1 MRHTISLA
9 TLASVALLPFA
20 ASAQETSNDKVI
32 AELIVTATKREQ
44 TLQDVPF
51 SVGLQTEEQIR
62 DSGSNNIVDLARNV
76 AGLAI
81 ADLGPGQS
89 QVAIRGISS
98 GQVVRDQPG
107 VKESVGIYLD
117 ESPISIALFTPDLD
131 LFDLERMEILRG
143 PQGTLFGAG
152 SSSGTLRYITAQ
164 PKLGMF
170 QGAAEV
176 TGTDGTGADTGGA
189 AKLMLNAPIGDKVAL
204 RIAAYYDWIPGFID
218 AVQPDLSVKENV
230 DSGTKSGARVAM
242 LFKPT
247 DQLSITPRIV
257 YQKLETDGYPREDFY
272 NILGNQYTNT
282 EPQVR
287 LGEREQFT
295 QLQEGL
301 TDEFRL
307 GDLKIAYDFGS
318 MTLTSISSY
327 TDRDVEV
334 DRDASQLTGSV
345 TADIGGTSAEV
356 RLNSELIDRT
366 SLQSFSQELRL
377 SSNGS
382 EKLDWLV
389 GAFYQ
394 HTDRDYGQDLPT
406 PGYDA
411 VWLAHVGQTPADVG
425 NPPPDNPFFS
435 RLSYT
440 FKQYAA
446 FGEATYHFNDQ
457 WALTGGLRYY
467 KFDEDRV
474 LTFAGFF
481 TAPQADVPGSTS
493 ADGLSPRAILAY
505 SPNDDVTLSAQIA
518 RGFRLGGINDPLN
531 GPICSDPRD
540 VTTFSAFTTW
550 DDETLWNY
558 ELGAKMRFAGGTVT
572 FNTAIFYSD
581 IKDLQDGVDVSS
593 CSSRIVVNVPKAH
606 SYGVEAELFARPSVN
621 WDFGVSATWLNAEV
635 DSTLLYAGSTDVIA
649 GIKEG
654 NRLPTSPEFQGAAS
668 ATYRWDWTTGLFSF
682 VNLTYQYV
690 GSSFSRIADEAP
702 NFGLISSDNSPGG
715 LQSQGAARLIPF
727 GINPAP
733 NATNQLNI
741 PFDAELS
748 SYDILNARFVIG
760 SDRWNA
766 AVFCNNVFD
775 EVALLSVDRERGR
788 SARVG
793 YLTNQPRT
801 YGVSL
806 LVNF

>member
-1 MRHTISLA
+1 MRRASSLVI
-9 TLASVALLPFA
+9 LASVGLLPIA
-20 ASAQETSNDKVI
+20 ASAQQAQDKLI
-32 AELIVTATKREQ
+32 AELIVTATKREE

-51 SVGLQTEEQIR
+51 SVAAQTEDQMR
-62 DSGSNNIVDLARNV
+62 NAGTNNIIDLARNV

-107 VKESVGIYLD
+107 VKESVGVYLD
-117 ESPISIALFTPDLD
+117 ESPISVALFTPDLD

-152 SSSGTLRYITAQ
+152 SSTGTLRYITAQ
-164 PKLGMF
+164 PKIGRF
-170 QGAAEV
+170 EGSAEA
-176 TGTDGTGADTGGA
+176 TLTDGTGADTGGSI
-189 AKLMLNAPIGDKVAL
+189 KGMLNAPLGETAAL
-204 RIAAYYDWIPGFID
+204 RIAAYYDEIPGFID
-218 AVQPDLSVKENV
+218 AVQPNGSVKDNV
-230 DSGTKSGARVAM
+230 DSGNKYGARVAV

-247 DQLSITPRIV
+247 EALSITPRIV
-257 YQKLETDGYPREDFY
+257 YQKLDTDGYPRIDVY
-272 NILGNQYTNT
+272 NILGNQYTT
-282 EPQVR
+282 TQPPVT
-287 LGEREQFT
+287 LGGRRQFT

-301 TDEFRL
+301 TDEFKL
-307 GDLKIAYDFGS
+307 GDLKITYDFGTA
-318 MTLTSISSY
+318 TLTSISSY

-345 TADIGGTSAEV
+345 TVDIGGTPAEV
-356 RLNSELIDRT
+356 RLNSELIDR
-366 SLQSFSQELRL
+366 SSIQSFSQELRL
-377 SSNGS
+377 SSNATG
-382 EKLDWLV
+382 KLDWLV

-446 FGEATYHFNDQ
+446 FGEATWHFTDQ

-467 KFDEDRV
+467 KFDEDRT

-481 TAPQADVPGSTS
+481 SAPAANVPGSTS
-493 ADGLSPRAILAY
+493 SDGLSPRVILEYA
-505 SPNDDVTLSAQIA
+505 PNDDMSFTAQVA

-531 GPICSDPRD
+531 APLCSAQDLA
-540 VTTFSAFTTW
+540 TFNNLPTW

-558 ELGAKMRFAGGTVT
+558 ELGAKMRFAGGRVT
-572 FNTAIFYSD
+572 FNTAVFYSD
-581 IKDLQDGVDVSS
+581 IKDLQDGVDVGT
-593 CSSRIVVNVPKAH
+593 CSSRVVVNVPKAH
-606 SYGVEAELFARPSVN
+606 SYGIEAELFARPNLN
-621 WDFGVSATWLNAEV
+621 WDFGISATWLNAEL
-635 DSTLLYAGSTDVIA
+635 DSTITEAGTSNVVA
-649 GIKEG
+649 GIQEG
-654 NRLPTSPEFQGAAS
+654 TRLPTSPEFQAA
-668 ATYRWDWTTGLFSF
+668 ATVTYSWDWSAGFQSF
-682 VNLTYQYV
+682 VNLTYQHV

-702 NFGLISSDNSPGG
+702 NFGLITSSPA
-715 LQSQGAARLIPF
+715 LQAAGAARLIPF
-727 GINPAP
+727 GAPVIPAP
-733 NATNQLNI
+733 GITFN
-741 PFDAELS
+741 PELPA
-748 SYDILNARFVIG
+748 YDILNARFGFG
-760 SDRWNA
+760 SDRWHA
-766 AVFCNNVFD
+766 ALFCNNVTD
-775 EVALLSVDRERGR
+775 ERAFLSVDRERGR

-806 LVNF
+806 FVDF

>member
-1 MRHTISLA
+1 MR
-9 TLASVALLPFA
+9 LASSLVILTSVGLLPLV
-20 ASAQETSNDKVI
+20 ASAQQPPEDKLI

-51 SVGLQTEEQIR
+51 SVAAQTEDQMR
-62 DSGSNNIVDLARNV
+62 NSGTNNIIDLARNV

-107 VKESVGIYLD
+107 VKESVGVYLD
-117 ESPISIALFTPDLD
+117 ESPISVALFTPDLD

-152 SSSGTLRYITAQ
+152 SSTGTLRYITAQ
-164 PKLGMF
+164 PKLGRF
-170 QGAAEV
+170 EGSAEA
-176 TGTDGTGADTGGA
+176 TLTDGTGADTGGSV
-189 AKLMLNAPIGDKVAL
+189 KGMLNAPFGETAAL
-204 RIAAYYDWIPGFID
+204 RIAAYYDEIPGFID
-218 AVQPDLSVKENV
+218 AVQPNGSVKENV
-230 DSGTKSGARVAM
+230 DSGNKYGARVAV

-247 DQLSITPRIV
+247 ESLSITPRIV
-257 YQKLETDGYPREDFY
+257 YQKLDTDGYPRIDVY
-272 NILGNQYTNT
+272 NILGNPYTT
-282 EPQVR
+282 TQPAVT
-287 LGEREQFT
+287 LGDRRQFT

-301 TDEFRL
+301 TDEFKL
-307 GDLKIAYDFGS
+307 GDLKITYDFGG

-345 TADIGGTSAEV
+345 TFDVGGTAAEV
-356 RLNSELIDRT
+356 RLNSLLIDKT
-366 SLQSFSQELRL
+366 SIKSFSQELRL
-377 SSNGS
+377 ASNATG
-382 EKLDWLV
+382 KLDWLV

-411 VWLAHVGQTPADVG
+411 ITRRLFNTDSAANGA
-425 NPPPDNPFFS
+425 PPDTPFFS
-435 RLSYT
+435 DLSYT

-446 FGEATYHFNDQ
+446 FGEATWHFTDQ
-457 WALTGGLRYY
+457 WGLTGGLRYY

-481 TAPQADVPGSTS
+481 AVPTLNQPGSTS
-493 ADGLSPRAILAY
+493 SDGLSPRVILAY
-505 SPNDDVTLSAQIA
+505 KPNDDLAFTAQVA

-531 GPICSDPRD
+531 APLCSPQDLA
-540 VTTFSAFTTW
+540 TFGNLPTW

-558 ELGAKMRFAGGTVT
+558 ELGAKTRFAGGHAT
-572 FNTAIFYSD
+572 FNAAIFYSD
-581 IKDLQDGVDVSS
+581 IKDLQDGVDVGT
-593 CSSRIVVNVPKAH
+593 CSSRVVVNVPKAH
-606 SYGVEAELFARPSVN
+606 SYGVEAELFARPNAN
-621 WDFGVSATWLNAEV
+621 WDFGVSATWLNAEL
-635 DSTLLYAGSTDVIA
+635 DSTITIA
-649 GIKEG
+649 GTNTVVAGIQEG

-668 ATYRWDWTTGLFSF
+668 VTYSWDWSTALNSF
-682 VNLTYQYV
+682 VNLTYQHV
-690 GSSFSRIADEAP
+690 GSSFSRIADEDPTFGTFTMRTYGAP
-702 NFGLISSDNSPGG
+702 LT
-715 LQSQGAARLIPF
+715 QSTF
-727 GINPAP
+727 TFNP
-733 NATNQLNI
+733 
-741 PFDAELS
+741 ELP
-748 SYDILNARFVIG
+748 SYDILNARFGFG
-760 SDRWNA
+760 SDRWHA
-766 AVFCNNVFD
+766 AVFVNNATD
-775 EVALLSVDRERGR
+775 ERAFLSVDRERGR
-788 SARVG
+788 FARVG

>member
-1 MRHTISLA
+1 MRHAITLA
-9 TLASVALLPFA
+9 TLTSVALLPLA

-62 DSGSNNIVDLARNV
+62 NSGTNNIIDLARNV
-76 AGLAI
+76 AGLTI

-107 VKESVGIYLD
+107 VKESVGVYLD

-164 PKLGMF
+164 PKLGIF

-176 TGTDGTGADTGGA
+176 TGTDGSGADTGGSV
-189 AKLMLNAPIGDKVAL
+189 KGMLNAPIGDKTAL

-218 AVQPDLSVKENV
+218 AVQPDLSVKKNV
-230 DSGTKSGARVAM
+230 DSGTKYGARVAM
-242 LFKPT
+242 LFQPS
-247 DQLSITPRIV
+247 DALSITPRIV
-257 YQKLETDGYPREDFY
+257 YQKLETDGYPRADFY
-272 NILGNQYTNT
+272 NILGNQYTTT
-282 EPQVR
+282 EPAVR

-295 QLQEGL
+295 QIGEGL
-301 TDEFRL
+301 TDEFTL
-307 GDLKIAYDFGS
+307 GDLKIAYDFGPV
-318 MTLTSISSY
+318 TLTSISSY
-327 TDRDVEV
+327 TDRSVEV

-345 TADIGGTSAEV
+345 TFDIGGTAAQV
-356 RLNSELIDRT
+356 RLNSPLIDKT
-366 SLQSFSQELRL
+366 DLQSYSQELRL
-377 SSNGS
+377 SSNGNNS
-382 EKLDWLV
+382 AIDWLV

-394 HTDRDYGQDLPT
+394 HTDRDYGQTLPT

-411 VWLAHVGQTPADVG
+411 VTSGLGFGVSADFG
-425 NPPPDNPFFS
+425 APPDTPFFS
-435 RLSYT
+435 RLSYK
-440 FKQYAA
+440 FEQWAL
-446 FGEATYHFNDQ
+446 FGEGTYHFNEQ

-467 KFDEDRV
+467 NFDEDRV

-481 TAPQADVPGSTS
+481 AVPTLDEPGSTTS
-493 ADGLSPRAILAY
+493 DGFSPRVILTY
-505 SPNDDVTLSAQIA
+505 QPNDDVTLSAQAA

-531 GPICSDPRD
+531 APLCSASDLA
-540 VTTFSAFTTW
+540 TFGGHPTW
-550 DDETLWNY
+550 DDETVWDY
-558 ELGAKMRFAGGTVT
+558 EIGAKMRLAGGTVT
-572 FNTAIFYSD
+572 FNTAVFYSD
-581 IKDLQDGVDVSS
+581 IKDLQDGIDVGT
-593 CSSRIVVNVPKAH
+593 CSSRIVLNVPKAH
-606 SYGVEAELFARPSVN
+606 SYGIEAELFARPNVN
-621 WDFGVSATWLNAEV
+621 WDFGVSATWLNAEL
-635 DSTLLYAGSTDVIA
+635 DSTITTDVAGVPTVVA
-649 GIKEG
+649 GIEKG

-668 ATYRWDWTTGLFSF
+668 VTYRWDWSTNLFSF
-682 VNLTYQYV
+682 VNATYQYV

-702 NFGLISSDNSPGG
+702 NFGLISSDAAA
-715 LQSQGAARLIPF
+715 QAAGAARLIPF
-727 GINPAP
+727 GAPATP
-733 NATNQLNI
+733 LNI
-741 PFDAELS
+741 PFDAELP
-748 SYDILNARFVIG
+748 SYDLLNLRFVLG
-760 SDRWNA
+760 AERWNA
-766 AVFCNNVFD
+766 ALFCNNVFD
-775 EVALLSVDRERGR
+775 ERALLSVDRERGR

-806 LVNF
+806 LFNF

>member
-1 MRHTISLA
+1 MRHVISLA
-9 TLASVALLPFA
+9 TVMCVALLPFA
-20 ASAQETSNDKVI
+20 AGAQETSNDKVI
-32 AELIVTATKREQ
+32 AELIVTATKREE
-44 TLQDVPF
+44 TLQNVPF
-51 SVGLQTEEQIR
+51 SVGLQTEQQIR
-62 DSGSNNIVDLARNV
+62 NSGTNNIVDLARNV

-107 VKESVGIYLD
+107 VKESVGVYLD

-131 LFDLERMEILRG
+131 LFDLQRMEILRG

-152 SSSGTLRYITAQ
+152 SSTGTLRYITAQ

-176 TGTDGTGADTGGA
+176 TGTDGTGADTGGSV
-189 AKLMLNAPIGDKVAL
+189 KGMLNAPIGDKVAL
-204 RIAAYYDWIPGFID
+204 RVAAYYDWIPGFID
-218 AVQPDLSVKENV
+218 VKRLDGSVDENV

-242 LFKPT
+242 LFQPT
-247 DQLSITPRIV
+247 DALSITPRIV

-272 NILGNQYTNT
+272 NILANQFTTT
-282 EPQVR
+282 EPAVR
-287 LGEREQFT
+287 LGERQQFV

-307 GDLKIAYDFGS
+307 GDLKITYDFGP

-345 TADIGGTSAEV
+345 TFDILGPTAPSSAV
-356 RLNSELIDRT
+356 RLNSELIDKT
-366 SLQSFSQELRL
+366 SLQSYSQELRL
-377 SSNGS
+377 SSNGNNS
-382 EKLDWLV
+382 AIDWLV

-394 HTDRDYGQDLPT
+394 HTDRDYGQTLPT
-406 PGYDA
+406 PGWDA
-411 VWLAHVGQTPADVG
+411 ATGIDNTSPGNGGAPADS
-425 NPPPDNPFFS
+425 PFFS

-440 FKQYAA
+440 FKQFAV
-446 FGEATYHFNDQ
+446 FGEATYHFTPQ

-467 KFDEDRV
+467 DFDEDRV
-474 LTFAGFF
+474 LTFAGAFS
-481 TAPQADVPGSTS
+481 APAANVPGSTS
-493 ADGLSPRAILAY
+493 SDGFSPRVILAY
-505 SPNDDVTLSAQIA
+505 APNDDVTLSAQAA

-531 GPICSDPRD
+531 APLCSANDLA
-540 VTTFSAFTTW
+540 TFNGHPTW
-550 DDETLWNY
+550 DDETVWNY

-572 FNTAIFYSD
+572 FNTAAFYSD
-581 IKDLQDGVDVSS
+581 IKDLQDGVDVGT
-593 CSSRIVVNVPKAH
+593 CSSRVVLNVPKAH
-606 SYGVEAELFARPSVN
+606 SYGIEAELFARPSLN
-621 WDFGVSATWLNAEV
+621 WDFGLSATWLNAEV
-635 DSTLLYAGSTDVIA
+635 DSTIRNAGTGAIVA
-649 GIKEG
+649 GIEEG
-654 NRLPTSPEFQGAAS
+654 ARLPTSPEFQGAAS
-668 ATYRWDWTTGLFSF
+668 ATYRWDWSTNLFSF

-702 NFGLISSDNSPGG
+702 NFGLISSDGT
-715 LQSQGAARLIPF
+715 LQAAGAARLITF
-727 GINPAP
+727 GNPTTP
-733 NATNQLNI
+733 LNI
-741 PFDAELS
+741 PFDAELP
-748 SYDILNARFVIG
+748 SYDILNLRFVLG

>member
-1 MRHTISLA
+1 MRHAISLA
-9 TLASVALLPFA
+9 TLGCVALLPFA
-20 ASAQETSNDKVI
+20 ANAQEPSNDKVI
-32 AELIVTATKREQ
+32 AELIVTATKREE
-44 TLQDVPF
+44 TLQNVPF
-51 SVGLQTEEQIR
+51 SVTAQTEEQMR
-62 DSGSNNIVDLARNV
+62 NSGTNNIVDLARNV
-76 AGLAI
+76 AGLTI

-107 VKESVGIYLD
+107 VKESVGVYLD
-117 ESPISIALFTPDLD
+117 ESPISVALFTPDLD

-176 TGTDGTGADTGGA
+176 TGTDGTGADTGGS

-204 RIAAYYDWIPGFID
+204 RVAAYYDWIPGFID
-218 AVQPDLSVKENV
+218 AVQPDLSVKENI
-230 DSGTKSGARVAM
+230 DSGTKYGARVAM
-242 LFKPT
+242 LFRPT
-247 DQLSITPRIV
+247 DALSITPRIV
-257 YQKLETDGYPREDFY
+257 YQKLETDGYPRADFY
-272 NILGNQYTNT
+272 NILGNQYTTT

-301 TDEFRL
+301 TDEFKL

-345 TADIGGTSAEV
+345 TADVGGTSAEV

-377 SSNGS
+377 SSNGNN
-382 EKLDWLV
+382 EKFDWLV

-446 FGEATYHFNDQ
+446 FGEATYHFTDQ
-457 WALTGGLRYY
+457 WGLTGGLRYY

-481 TAPQADVPGSTS
+481 AAPQADVPGSTDS
-493 ADGLSPRAILAY
+493 DGVSPRLILTY
-505 SPNDDVTLSAQIA
+505 KPNDDVTLSAQAA

-531 GPICSDPRD
+531 APLCSASDLA
-540 VTTFSAFTTW
+540 TFSGHPTW
-550 DDETLWNY
+550 DDETVWDY
-558 ELGAKMRFAGGTVT
+558 ELGAKMRLAGGTVT
-572 FNTAIFYSD
+572 FNTAVFYSD
-581 IKDLQDGVDVSS
+581 IKDLQDGVDVGT
-593 CSSRIVVNVPKAH
+593 CSSRVVLNVPKAH
-606 SYGVEAELFARPSVN
+606 SYGIEAELFARPSIN
-621 WDFGVSATWLNAEV
+621 WDFGVSATWLNAEL
-635 DSTLLYAGSTDVIA
+635 DSTITDAVTGAIVA
-649 GIKEG
+649 GIEKG
-654 NRLPTSPEFQGAAS
+654 TRLPTSPEFQGAAS
-668 ATYRWDWTTGLFSF
+668 ATYRWDWSTSLFSF
-682 VNLTYQYV
+682 VSATYQYV

-702 NFGLISSDNSPGG
+702 NFGLISSDPA
-715 LQSQGAARLIPF
+715 LQAAGAARLITF
-727 GINPAP
+727 GNPVTP
-733 NATNQLNI
+733 LNI
-741 PFDAELS
+741 PFQAELP
-748 SYDILNARFVIG
+748 SYDLLNLRFVLG

-766 AVFCNNVFD
+766 ALFCNNVLD
-775 EVALLSVDRERGR
+775 ERALLSVDRERGR